1 MSDDLALGNG
11 DNLFGRRQ
19 REGIIRL
26 FYAGD
31 VHGSR
36 LCWKK
41 FVNAAAH
48 YPADALIMGGD
59 LTGKALVPI
68 VRGGDGSCCARVIGE
83 ERVARTAEEL
93 DQMRQAISTGGMYPL
108 VVDEE
113 EALRLE
119 ADPARRD
126 QVFEQALLDELRLW
140 VGLADERLADSDAR
154 AYVIPGND
162 DPWSIDEVLAGG
174 ESVVACDQRIEIVG
188 CHEMVSF
195 GYSNRT
201 PWKTPRE
208 LDEDEIYAR
217 LRHLADQLEKPER
230 AIFNVH
236 VPPWESSLDT
246 AFEVDEE
253 LRYVTRGGRPHE
265 VPTGSRAVRQVIEE
279 TQPVLSL
286 HGHIHES
293 KGTTK
298 IGRTVAINPGSDYGS
313 GHLDGCL
320 VHLEPERVIGQYLVS
335 G

>member
-1 MSDDLALGNG
+1 M
-11 DNLFGRRQ
+11 FRRRQ
-19 REGIIRL
+19 KEKITRL

-36 LCWKK
+36 VCWKK

-48 YPADALIMGGD
+48 YPADALVMGGD

-68 VRGGDGSCCARVIGE
+68 VREGDGSYRARVIGE

-93 DQMRQAISTGGMYPL
+93 DQMQQAISVNGMYPL
-108 VVDEE
+108 IVDQE
-113 EALRLE
+113 EARRLAE
-119 ADPARRD
+119 DSVRRE
-126 QVFEQALLDELRLW
+126 QAFEKALLDELRLW
-140 VGLADERLADSDAR
+140 VELADERLAGTETR

-174 ESVVACDQRIEIVG
+174 SSVVPCDEKVVALG
-188 CHEMVSF
+188 PHELLSF
-195 GYSNRT
+195 GYSNPT

-208 LDEDEIYAR
+208 LEEDEIYAR
-217 LRHLADQLEKPER
+217 LSRLTEQLENPKG
-230 AIFNVH
+230 AIFNIH

-265 VPTGSRAVRQVIEE
+265 VPTGSLAVRQIIEE

-293 KGTTK
+293 KGVTR

-320 VHLEPERVIGQYLVS
+320 VHLAPERVVNQYLVS

>member
-1 MSDDLALGNG
+1 M
-11 DNLFGRRQ
+11 FRKRQ
-19 REGIIRL
+19 RNSLTRL

-36 LCWKK
+36 VCWKK

-48 YPADALIMGGD
+48 YPADVLVMGGD

-68 VRGGDGSCCARVIGE
+68 VRHGDGSYTARVIGE
-83 ERVARTAEEL
+83 ERLARTAEEL
-93 DQMRQAISTGGMYPL
+93 DQIQQAISTNGMYPL
-108 VVDEE
+108 IVE
-113 EALRLE
+113 EAEARLLGEDAAHRE
-119 ADPARRD
+119 AA
-126 QVFEQALLDELRLW
+126 FEQAILDELRLW
-140 VGLADERLADSDAR
+140 VEFADERLGGSDTR

-162 DPWSIDEVLAGG
+162 DPWSIDAVLAAGA
-174 ESVVACDQRIEIVG
+174 SVVPCDERVETVG
-188 CHEMVSF
+188 PHELVSL

-201 PWKTPRE
+201 PWATPRE

-217 LRHLADQLEKPER
+217 LKRLTDQLEAPEQ
-230 AIFNVH
+230 AIFNIH

-246 AFEVDEE
+246 AFEVDDE
-253 LRYVTRGGRPHE
+253 LRYVTKGGRPHE
-265 VPTGSRAVRQVIEE
+265 VPTGSHAVRQIIEE
-279 TQPVLSL
+279 TQPLLSL

-293 KGTTK
+293 KGVTR

-320 VHLEPERVIGQYLVS
+320 VHLAPERVVNQYLVS

>member
-1 MSDDLALGNG
+1 M
-11 DNLFGRRQ
+11 FRRRQ
-19 REGIIRL
+19 KESITRL

-36 LCWKK
+36 VCWKK

-48 YPADALIMGGD
+48 YPADVLVMGGD

-68 VRGGDGSCCARVIGE
+68 VREGDGSYGARVIGE
-83 ERVARTAEEL
+83 QRVARTAEEL
-93 DQMRQAISTGGMYPL
+93 DQMQQAISSNGMYPL
-108 VVDEE
+108 IVDQE
-113 EALRLE
+113 EARRLSEDAGRRKE
-119 ADPARRD
+119 A
-126 QVFEQALLDELRLW
+126 FEKALLDELRVW
-140 VGLADERLADSDAR
+140 VRLADERLGGSDTR

-162 DPWSIDEVLAGG
+162 DPWSIDEVLASGT
-174 ESVVACDQRIEIVG
+174 SVVPCDERVEMVG
-188 CHEMVSF
+188 PHELVSF

-201 PWKTPRE
+201 PWDTPRE

-217 LRHLADQLEKPER
+217 LKRLTEQLDNPER
-230 AIFNVH
+230 AIFNIH

-246 AFEVDEE
+246 AFEVDED
-253 LRYVTRGGRPHE
+253 LRYVTKGGHPHE
-265 VPTGSRAVRQVIEE
+265 VPTGSKAVRQVIEE
-279 TQPVLSL
+279 TQPLLSL

-293 KGTTK
+293 KGVTK

-320 VHLEPERVIGQYLVS
+320 VHLAPDRVANHYLVS

>member
-1 MSDDLALGNG
+1 M
-11 DNLFGRRQ
+11 FKRRQ
-19 REGIIRL
+19 KESITRL

-48 YPADALIMGGD
+48 YPADALVMGGD

-68 VRGGDGSCCARVIGE
+68 VRVGEGSYRARVIGE

-93 DQMRQAISTGGMYPL
+93 DQMQQAISTNGMYPL
-108 VVDEE
+108 IVDED

-119 ADPARRD
+119 RDSERRAEA
-126 QVFEQALLDELRLW
+126 FEQALLDELRLW
-140 VGLADERLADSDAR
+140 VELADERLAGTGTR

-162 DPWSIDEVLAGG
+162 DPWSIDEVLASGK
-174 ESVVACDQRIEIVG
+174 SVVACDERIELVG
-188 CHEMVSF
+188 GHEMVSL

-208 LDEDEIYAR
+208 LDEEEIYAR
-217 LRHLADQLEKPER
+217 LSPLAEQLERPER
-230 AIFNVH
+230 AIFNIH

-246 AFEVDEE
+246 AFEVDDE
-253 LRYVTRGGRPHE
+253 LRYVTKGGRPHE
-265 VPTGSRAVRQVIEE
+265 VPTGSHAVRQAIEE
-279 TQPVLSL
+279 TQPLLSL

-293 KGTTK
+293 KGVTR

-320 VHLEPERVIGQYLVS
+320 VHLAAERVVHQYLVS

>member
-1 MSDDLALGNG
+1 M
-11 DNLFGRRQ
+11 FKRRQ
-19 REGIIRL
+19 KEGIVRL

-48 YPADALIMGGD
+48 YPADALVMGGD

-68 VRGGDGSCCARVIGE
+68 VRRADGTYEARVIGE
-83 ERVARTAEEL
+83 QRSARTASEL
-93 DQMRQAISTGGMYPL
+93 DQLQQAISTNGMYPL
-108 VVDEE
+108 IVDED
-113 EALRLE
+113 EAQRLAE
-119 ADPARRD
+119 DEARRAAT
-126 QVFEQALLDELRLW
+126 FERALLDELRLW
-140 VGLADERLADSDAR
+140 VELADERLAGTGTR

-162 DPWSIDEVLAGG
+162 DPWSVDEVLAGG
-174 ESVVACDQRIEIVG
+174 ASVVACDEKVEVVG
-188 CHEMVSF
+188 SHEMVSL

-208 LDEDEIYAR
+208 LDEEEIYVR
-217 LRHLADQLEKPER
+217 LRRLTDQLEKPER
-230 AIFNVH
+230 AILNVH

-246 AFEVDEE
+246 AFEVDEDFN
-253 LRYVTRGGRPHE
+253 YVTRGGRPHE
-265 VPTGSRAVRQVIEE
+265 VPTGSRAVRQIIEE
-279 TQPVLSL
+279 TQPLLSL

-293 KGTTK
+293 KGVTR
-298 IGRTVAINPGSDYGS
+298 IGRTVAVNPGSDYGS

-320 VHLEPERVIGQYLVS
+320 VHLAPERVVNRYLVS

>member
-1 MSDDLALGNG
+1 M
-11 DNLFGRRQ
+11 FRRGQ
-19 REGIIRL
+19 RESIIRL

-36 LCWKK
+36 VCWKK
-41 FVNAAAH
+41 FINAAAH
-48 YPADALIMGGD
+48 YPADALVMGGD

-68 VRGGDGSCCARVIGE
+68 ARAGDGSYRARVIGE

-93 DQMRQAISTGGMYPL
+93 DQMQQAISTNGMYPL
-108 VVDEE
+108 IVDEG
-113 EALRLE
+113 EARLLAE
-119 ADPARRD
+119 DSSRRD
-126 QVFEQALLDELRLW
+126 RVFEQALLDELRLW
-140 VGLADERLADSDAR
+140 VKLADERLADTDTH

-162 DPWSIDEVLAGG
+162 DPWSIDEVLASG
-174 ESVVACDQRIEIVG
+174 ESVVACDERIELLG
-188 CHEMVSF
+188 PHEMVSL

-201 PWKTPRE
+201 PWQTPRE
-208 LDEDEIYAR
+208 LDEEEIYAR
-217 LRHLADQLEKPER
+217 LSHLVEQLEEPER
-230 AIFNVH
+230 SILNVH

-253 LRYVTRGGRPHE
+253 LRYVTKGGRPHE
-265 VPTGSRAVRQVIEE
+265 VPTGSPAVRQIIEE
-279 TQPVLSL
+279 VQPLLSL

-293 KGTTK
+293 KGVTR

-320 VHLEPERVIGQYLVS
+320 VHLAPERVVGQYLVS

>member
-1 MSDDLALGNG
+1 M
-11 DNLFGRRQ
+11 FRRRH
-19 REGIIRL
+19 RESIIRV

-36 LCWKK
+36 VCWKK

-48 YPADALIMGGD
+48 YPADALVMGGD

-68 VRGGDGSCCARVIGE
+68 VRAGDGSYRARVIGE
-83 ERVARTAEEL
+83 ERTARTAEEL
-93 DQMRQAISTGGMYPL
+93 DQMQQAISTNGMYPL
-108 VVDEE
+108 IVDED
-113 EALRLE
+113 EARRLE
-119 ADPARRD
+119 EDSERRA

-140 VGLADERLADSDAR
+140 VELADERLAGSATR

-162 DPWSIDEVLAGG
+162 DPWSIDEVLASGS
-174 ESVVACDQRIEIVG
+174 SVVACDERIEIIG
-188 CHEMVSF
+188 PHEMVSL

-208 LDEDEIYAR
+208 LDEEEIYAR
-217 LRHLADQLEKPER
+217 LRPLADQLERPGQ
-230 AIFNVH
+230 AIFNIH

-253 LRYVTRGGRPHE
+253 LRYVTKGGRPRE
-265 VPTGSRAVRQVIEE
+265 IPTGSRAVRQVIEE
-279 TQPVLSL
+279 TQPLLSL

-293 KGTTK
+293 KGVTK

-320 VHLEPERVIGQYLVS
+320 VHLAPECVINQYLVS

>member
-1 MSDDLALGNG
+1 M
-11 DNLFGRRQ
+11 FRRNQ
-19 REGIIRL
+19 RESIIRL

-48 YPADALIMGGD
+48 YPADVLVMGGD

-68 VRGGDGSCCARVIGE
+68 VRAGDGSYRARVIGE
-83 ERVARTAEEL
+83 ERVARSAEEL
-93 DQMRQAISTGGMYPL
+93 DQMQQAISSSGMYPL
-108 VVDEE
+108 IVDED
-113 EALRLE
+113 EARLLAE
-119 ADPARRD
+119 DSNRRD
-126 QVFEQALLDELRLW
+126 QVFERALLDELRLW
-140 VGLADERLADSDAR
+140 VKLADERLAGTDTR

-162 DPWSIDEVLAGG
+162 DPWSIDEVLASGDK
-174 ESVVACDQRIEIVG
+174 VIPCDERIELVG
-188 CHEMVSF
+188 PHEMVSL

-201 PWKTPRE
+201 PWETPRE
-208 LDEDEIYAR
+208 LDEEEIYSR
-217 LRHLADQLEKPER
+217 LSRLVEQLEKPER
-230 AIFNVH
+230 AIFNIH

-253 LRYVTRGGRPHE
+253 LRYVTKGGHPHE
-265 VPTGSRAVRQVIEE
+265 VATGSRAVRQVIEE
-279 TQPVLSL
+279 AQPVLSL

-293 KGTTK
+293 KGVTK

-313 GHLDGCL
+313 GRLDGCL
-320 VHLEPERVIGQYLVS
+320 VHLAPERVVGQYLVS